1 MQSFTFKELFNFK
14 PPEASRLGWIDY
26 AKGIAIIL
34 VVYRHVVFGLK
45 SSGVVVPQ
53 WLIDGNNMFY
63 SFRMP
68 LFFFL
73 SGLFF
78 ERSIARKGETG
89 FFVTRVN
96 TLLYP
101 YLLWAFIQIS
111 LQILFSSVVNAHRT
125 GADYLN
131 ILIQPRLLDQLW
143 YLFALFNVTL
153 LYLLVAKLFR
163 YDKFAQVLVSLALLA
178 IAPLVNSISTLYDIA
193 LHYIFF
199 CIGNLTASYFFSEKT
214 QDKLSSAYGLLIL
227 LPVFAVCQYYFLH
240 HQQMNLFLYTGI
252 ALVGSLFTIMLSFQ
266 LAKYKAMPI
275 LKTFGHYSL
284 YIYLLHVPIVSV
296 IRYFMIATP
305 LRQHIVIT
313 LLLLI
318 FIAIFFSIIVYRLCM
333 RFRLGFLFTGP
344 FTAPPY
350 NPQTVATPKNALIN
364 GRKKE
369 I

>member
-1 MQSFTFKELFNFK
+1 MQKNFTIKELLSFK
-14 PPEASRLGWIDY
+14 PPEANRLGWIDY
-26 AKGIAIIL
+26 AKGIAIVL

-45 SSGVVVPQ
+45 SSGVIVPQ
-53 WLIDGNNMFY
+53 WVIDGNNMFY

-78 ERSIARKGETG
+78 ERSINKKGESG
-89 FFVTRVN
+89 FLLTRVN

-101 YLLWAFIQIS
+101 YLLWAFIQIT

-131 ILIQPRLLDQLW
+131 ILIQPRHLDQLW

-163 YDKFAQVLVSLALLA
+163 YDKFAQVLISLALLA

-199 CIGNLTASYFFSEKT
+199 CIGNLTASFFFAEKT
-214 QDKLSSAYGLLIL
+214 QERLSSAYGLVIL
-227 LPVFAVCQYYFLH
+227 LPIFALCQYYFLH
-240 HQQMNLFLYTGI
+240 HMQMNLFLYAAI

-266 LAKYKAMPI
+266 FSKHKVMPI
-275 LKTFGHYSL
+275 LRTFGHYSL
-284 YIYLLHVPIVSV
+284 YIYLLHVPIVAV
-296 IRYFMIATP
+296 IRYFLIATQ
-305 LRQHIVIT
+305 LRQHVLIT
-313 LLLLI
+313 LILLM
-318 FIAIFFSIIVYRLCM
+318 FIAIFLSVIVYRLCT
-333 RFRLGFLFTGP
+333 RFRLGFLFKGP
-344 FTAPPY
+344 FVEQRHH
-350 NPQTVATPKNALIN
+350 PQTVTTPKTQ
-364 GRKKE
+364 
-369 I
+369 

>member
-1 MQSFTFKELFNFK
+1 M
-14 PPEASRLGWIDY
+14 
-26 AKGIAIIL
+26 
-34 VVYRHVVFGLK
+34 
-45 SSGVVVPQ
+45 
-53 WLIDGNNMFY
+53 
-63 SFRMP
+63 
-68 LFFFL
+68 
-73 SGLFF
+73 
-78 ERSIARKGETG
+78 
-89 FFVTRVN
+89 
-96 TLLYP
+96 LYP

-131 ILIQPRLLDQLW
+131 ILIQPRHLDQLW

-199 CIGNLTASYFFSEKT
+199 CIGNLTASYFFAEKT

-266 LAKYKAMPI
+266 LSKYKAMPI

-333 RFRLGFLFTGP
+333 RLRLGFLFTGP
-344 FTAPPY
+344 FTAPPS
-350 NPQTVATPKNALIN
+350 NPQTVATPKTP
-364 GRKKE
+364 
-369 I
+369 

>member
-1 MQSFTFKELFNFK
+1 MPGFTLKELFNFK
-14 PPEASRLGWIDY
+14 PPQANRLGWIDY

-34 VVYRHVVFGLK
+34 VVYRHVLFGLK
-45 SSGVVVPQ
+45 SSGMTVSQ
-53 WLIDGNNMFY
+53 WIIDGNNMFY

-68 LFFFL
+68 LFFLL

-101 YLLWAFIQIS
+101 YVLWAFIQIT
-111 LQILFSSVVNAHRT
+111 LQIIFSSFVNARRT

-131 ILIQPRLLDQLW
+131 ILIQPRHLDQLW

-163 YDKFAQVLVSLALLA
+163 YDKFAQVLVSLGLLA
-178 IAPLVNSISTLYDIA
+178 IAPLMNGISTLYDVA

-199 CIGNLTASYFFSEKT
+199 CIGNLTATYFFSEKV
-214 QDKLSSAYGLLIL
+214 QEKLSSAYGLLIL
-227 LPVFAVCQYYFLH
+227 LPIFAACQYYFLY
-240 HQQMNLFLYTGI
+240 HQQMNLFLYAGI
-252 ALVGSLFTIMLSFQ
+252 ALIGSLFTIMLSFQ
-266 LAKYKAMPI
+266 LSKYNALPF

-284 YIYLLHVPIVSV
+284 YIYLLHVPIVAV
-296 IRYFMIATP
+296 IRYFLLATMMK
-305 LRQHIVIT
+305 QHIVPL

-318 FIAIFFSIIVYRLCM
+318 FIAIFFSIVVYRICM
-333 RFRLGFLFTGP
+333 RLKLGFLFTGP
-344 FTAPPY
+344 FKAKPY
-350 NPQTVATPKNALIN
+350 SPQQPEMVTEKTHL
-364 GRKKE
+364 
-369 I
+369 